1 MCSRKHLLETI
12 LTLSKT
18 KRGVDAGEILRKTKK
33 KTNVQERVKPERFG
47 TLTTAAA
54 AAFWVA
60 IILARYLFNI
70 CYLLLVNYTHS
81 FEEGVVVNRTLGKE
95 SRWWLQKAGKFRLS
109 STSLLAPNAEV
120 TPIRSDQESVEFF
133 LSM

>member
-1 MCSRKHLLETI
+1 MPRWSLNRSFIGTCPGRYLLERI

-33 KTNVQERVKPERFG
+33 KTNVQERVKPGRFG

-70 CYLLLVNYTHS
+70 CYLFVSELYTQ
-81 FEEGVVVNRTLGKE
+81 VR
-95 SRWWLQKAGKFRLS
+95 R
-109 STSLLAPNAEV
+109 
-120 TPIRSDQESVEFF
+120 RSGGE
-133 LSM
+133 